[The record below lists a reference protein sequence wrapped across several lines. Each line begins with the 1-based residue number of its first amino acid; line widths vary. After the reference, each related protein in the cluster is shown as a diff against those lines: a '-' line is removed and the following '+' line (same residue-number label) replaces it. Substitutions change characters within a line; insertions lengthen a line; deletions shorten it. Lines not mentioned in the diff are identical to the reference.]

1 MNGSLDYKGIEFPV
15 SKKGYKIK
23 FKRNVSINVFRHGHK
38 HVYPFYLSK
47 ASDVCEK
54 VFFNVMNNNNSVYGK
69 TMENLRNGKKKLD
82 YYLKTLIVLTV
93 YSYHVTHTF

>member
-23 FKRNVSINVFRHGHK
+23 FKRDVSINVFRHGNK

-47 ASDVCEK
+47 ASDVLEK

-69 TMENLRNGKKKLD
+69 TM
-82 YYLKTLIVLTV
+82 
-93 YSYHVTHTF
+93 VT